1 MSLSNRRKFLAK
13 RSNRVR
19 VIRWT
24 LWHCERLFGVVAV
37 VGITLALVA
46 AAAAAAAGIVRALS
60 LAE

>member
-1 MSLSNRRKFLAK
+1 MAK